1 MNCDIII
8 ISLLQYYSQMSE
20 FAFFRFKSA
29 NMLTDEEERNRD
41 EIVRLTED
49 VLDAKGIEC
58 DAKIAKISEDQLRE
72 ILAEVRRLRRKKKK
86 TYVDSTD
93 IDLNEQ
99 SEDIENSGEKVLTQV
114 DVLKMDMD
122 NLTNRWLATLGIGVL
137 IFGLALFVLKVPV
150 RTMLIFFAIGIP
162 VVFLWLYAD
171 EKSRRE
177 KKEMEN
183 LIYNLM

>member
-1 MNCDIII
+1 
-8 ISLLQYYSQMSE
+8 MSE

-99 SEDIENSGEKVLTQV
+99 SEDIENSGEKVLT
-114 DVLKMDMD
+114 
-122 NLTNRWLATLGIGVL
+122 
-137 IFGLALFVLKVPV
+137 
-150 RTMLIFFAIGIP
+150 
-162 VVFLWLYAD
+162 
-171 EKSRRE
+171 
-177 KKEMEN
+177 
-183 LIYNLM
+183 